1 MRQRL
6 EDSWARHHGNASR
19 PALVLHPQYGLGN
32 RMLSAISALALA
44 VASDRRLFV
53 AWDSQFADLFD
64 SPFSQ
69 GWLPSTEEL
78 AGPGADVHWRRAKTL
93 DLTAA
98 SPELSALTATL
109 ACGGVRAAL
118 GDAHIVRVSSDQYF
132 LPLLL
137 LHDDARARLAAL
149 LGTPPEHEAAGEVAV
164 LEERLVRGLG
174 RWLLRP
180 AADVRRAVMAFE
192 QHHLSRDQGGCAVG
206 LHVRVPMFAFERTQV
221 TPAPTHQPNQPRQHK
236 QSHCTLAVHLHAHT
250 YVPLHTHEF
259 ERRYLPLT
267 RITLWSACKRFS
279 IAMQQPQ
286 GECVGPGGGG
296 RFLCRQHQTKFA

>member
-1 MRQRL
+1 
-6 EDSWARHHGNASR
+6 
-19 PALVLHPQYGLGN
+19 
-32 RMLSAISALALA
+32 MLSAISALALA

-78 AGPGADVHWRRAKTL
+78 AGPGADVHWRRAKAL

-98 SPELSALTATL
+98 SPELGALTATL

-149 LGTPPEHEAAGEVAV
+149 LGAPPEHEAAGEVAV

-221 TPAPTHQPNQPRQHK
+221 TPTPTQQPDNPTTRTQAVTLNAC
-236 QSHCTLAVHLHAHT
+236 CTLARTHLRA
-250 YVPLHTHEF
+250 LAHTHEF
-259 ERRYLPLT
+259 ERRCLPLT

-279 IAMQQPQ
+279 IAMQRPQ
-286 GECVGPGGGG
+286 GGCGGAEGAG
-296 RFLCRQHQTKFA
+296 RFSCRRHQTKFA

>member
-109 ACGGVRAAL
+109 ACGGARAAL

-221 TPAPTHQPNQPRQHK
+221 TPAPTHQSTKPATQAQAGTLHAC
-236 QSHCTLAVHLHAHT
+236 CTLARTHLRAPAHA
-250 YVPLHTHEF
+250 
-259 ERRYLPLT
+259 
-267 RITLWSACKRFS
+267 
-279 IAMQQPQ
+279 
-286 GECVGPGGGG
+286 
-296 RFLCRQHQTKFA
+296 

>member
-1 MRQRL
+1 
-6 EDSWARHHGNASR
+6 
-19 PALVLHPQYGLGN
+19 
-32 RMLSAISALALA
+32 MLSAISALALA

-78 AGPGADVHWRRAKTL
+78 AGPGADVHWRRAKAL

-98 SPELSALTATL
+98 SPELGALTATL

-221 TPAPTHQPNQPRQHK
+221 TPTPTQQPDNPTTRTQAVTLNAC
-236 QSHCTLAVHLHAHT
+236 CTLARTHLRA
-250 YVPLHTHEF
+250 LAHTHEF
-259 ERRYLPLT
+259 ERRCLPLT

-286 GECVGPGGGG
+286 GECVGPERGG